1 MEKTTLA
8 VLARILDNRQ
18 FMFDAHAV
26 REPPQ
31 GKGRTNEIMKFP
43 GAVKGRR
50 IEINVIVD
58 MGLVGMRTD
67 EELILSLW
75 PDRPAI
81 CYSSFREVSDSLQW
95 TVHSQ
100 YRWCHL
106 ADEPPWCCPKS
117 FGTSG
122 HILS

>member
-1 MEKTTLA
+1 MEKTALA

-67 EELILSLW
+67 EELISCFSS
-75 PDRPAI
+75 DTAI
-81 CYSSFREVSDSLQW
+81 
-95 TVHSQ
+95 
-100 YRWCHL
+100 
-106 ADEPPWCCPKS
+106 
-117 FGTSG
+117 SG
-122 HILS
+122 R

>member
-1 MEKTTLA
+1 MFHRKAGLLHEAKKVGKVRGLFLQSGENSQPHPLLGRGWLFSDPLSIVEKTTLA

-50 IEINVIVD
+50 IEINVV
-58 MGLVGMRTD
+58 
-67 EELILSLW
+67 E
-75 PDRPAI
+75 
-81 CYSSFREVSDSLQW
+81 
-95 TVHSQ
+95 
-100 YRWCHL
+100 
-106 ADEPPWCCPKS
+106 
-117 FGTSG
+117 
-122 HILS
+122 